1 MVADVIRDKQHL
13 FLGSRLKRLADQMQG
28 DVTVMAQRAGIP
40 IQPGQYPLLATL
52 DEYGP
57 QTIGQLAQAMRMSQ
71 PAITKNAERLVEAG
85 LIEISRSDADRR
97 QKLVALSALGRRT
110 LEISKREVW
119 PLVEAAVK
127 EITDDLSGP
136 LLEQIAQLEARLAA
150 RPLSSRAAAA
160 AASRLTRATDAD
172 VPAVAALMNSAYRS
186 SGSDAGWT
194 TEADYIEGNRTS
206 EAMLRQ
212 DIAANPEARLLV
224 WRQPSDD
231 ALLGCVWVEPEGDH
245 VWYLGSLSINPREQN
260 SGLGRKL
267 LAAAEDWI
275 QDRGGR
281 EIRMTVVNVR
291 DTLIAWYERR
301 GYTLTSETEPFP
313 YDDRFGIPK
322 RADLQFV
329 VLRKRL

>member
-13 FLGSRLKRLADQMQG
+13 FLGSRLKWLADQMQG
-28 DVTVMAQRAGIP
+28 DVTLLAQRAGIP

-85 LIEISRSDADRR
+85 LIEISRSNADRR

-110 LEISKREVW
+110 LETSKREVW

-136 LLEQIAQLEARLAA
+136 LLEQLAQFEARLAA
-150 RPLSSRAAAA
+150 SPLSSRAAAA
-160 AASRLTRATDAD
+160 GSSRLTRATDAD

-186 SGSDAGWT
+186 SGSNAGWT

-212 DIAANPEARLLV
+212 DIASNPDARLLV

-313 YDDRFGIPK
+313 YDDRFGTPK